1 MMSSM
6 PEATVAE
13 RCSGYAT
20 FMRKPFKIAQVTE
33 LAERLLGKNGAT
45 GS

>member
-6 PEATVAE
+6 PEAVVAE

-20 FMRKPFKIAQVTE
+20 FMRKPFKIAQVIALTE
-33 LAERLLGKNGAT
+33 RFLGKAAET
-45 GS
+45 RP